1 MVKNIVQ
8 SSGNIRE
15 IELIRLGW
23 IRLSVVDYRD
33 IDRLNNMVQNGQ
45 DVIHN
50 SAFYDTHY
58 CEIINGRDG
67 DTGYDSAI
75 YRSGARPESGDR

>member
-33 IDRLNNMVQNGQ
+33 IDRLNNMV
-45 DVIHN
+45 
-50 SAFYDTHY
+50 
-58 CEIINGRDG
+58 
-67 DTGYDSAI
+67 
-75 YRSGARPESGDR
+75 